1 MTTNGTMSVGSER
14 TSPTRRFHGLRR
26 VANILAASTL
36 AVALTIVV
44 LVVAGMMLGAWRIV
58 PVRSG
63 SMTPVAPKGSA
74 VFAQPTQT
82 AKLHVGDVVLF
93 RAPTGSH
100 PLVVH
105 RINEIV
111 MHNGERLYRTKGDAN
126 AAPDPWLIRM
136 RSTTVW
142 RVRHVIPMVGTA
154 VDEMAQPGPR
164 FAGIVLASL
173 VILGVGL
180 SRIWRREE
188 AEPDVTTEDVT
199 TEDATT
205 VPGVTEPAATE
216 TAVTD
221 KTLIATA
228 AIAARAATTATASA
242 AAAARSLEDA
252 TGDGGD
258 GADEAL
264 HTA

>member
-1 MTTNGTMSVGSER
+1 MTARSE
-14 TSPTRRFHGLRR
+14 TRRATRFGALRR
-26 VANILAASTL
+26 IANVVAASTL
-36 AVALTIVV
+36 VVALGVVV
-44 LVVAGMMLGAWRIV
+44 LVVTGMLLGAWRIV

-74 VFAQPTQT
+74 VFAQPTRT

-111 MHNGERLYRTKGDAN
+111 RHDGERLYRTKGDAN

-142 RVRHVIPMVGTA
+142 RVRHVIPMVGSA

-180 SRIWRREE
+180 HRIWRRDDV
-188 AEPDVTTEDVT
+188 EPDAASGDAASG
-199 TEDATT
+199 DATT
-205 VPGVTEPAATE
+205 GDAATGDATE
-216 TAVTD
+216 ATAPEAAAID
-221 KTLIATA
+221 KTRIAAA
-228 AIAARAATTATASA
+228 AIAAQAATSATASA
-242 AAAARSLEDA
+242 AAAARSVDDA
-252 TGDGGD
+252 SGD
-258 GADEAL
+258 GADEVL
-264 HTA
+264 HSA